1 MLSKIVRPM
10 VRTQIRLLANC
21 QAARPTLID
30 TISQWLSF
38 LGVRAQVNQLDAHAE
53 KIQVSLTVDKPEACD
68 PRDWQQII
76 HNLNQGSNTP
86 SSLKQAQV
94 QLTPHQQH
102 KLERLL
108 AHLIQV
114 GSPDSS
120 VDWNTLY
127 PQLQALG
134 FDELTLQGIRAA
146 LKVPQ
151 SLDLLAR
158 DLDSDLAAVVLPKA
172 VSIALLDRQVN
183 PTEDQALS
191 ALFRVVEPLGS
202 RR

>member
-10 VRTQIRLLANC
+10 VRTQLRLLANC

-38 LGVRAQVNQLDAHAE
+38 LGVRAQVNQLNAHAE

-76 HNLNQGSNTP
+76 YSLNQGSDTP
-86 SSLKQAQV
+86 NSSRQAQGK
-94 QLTPHQQH
+94 LSPQQQR

-108 AHLIQV
+108 AYLIQV
-114 GSPDSS
+114 GCSDGLT
-120 VDWNTLY
+120 DWDTLY
-127 PQLQALG
+127 PQLQTLNL
-134 FDELTLQGIRAA
+134 DELTLQGIRAA

-151 SLDLLAR
+151 SLGLLVK
-158 DLDSDLAAVVLPKA
+158 DLDSDLAAVILPKA

-183 PTEDQALS
+183 PPENRALS
-191 ALFRVVEPLGS
+191 TLFRVVEPLGS
-202 RR
+202 EE